1 MLSVQA
7 RTVASITLRA
17 TMGRRR
23 ALVFAL
29 PPLIL
34 VLVTA
39 LLKAANPERAD
50 WPSLILGGF
59 GLAVV
64 LPLTALIIGTSVLGA
79 EIDDGSVVHLL
90 ATPVPRST
98 VIFSKFAVA
107 TGLTIVFAAVP
118 EFLAGLIATGGPSR
132 LATGLFAGA
141 VAASVIYNAVFV
153 MISVLTT
160 RAIAVGLLYLLVWES
175 LLSNVVSGVRVLSVE
190 QYSLGIAN
198 SIARDGNLGAHL
210 GVATAVIMGAVV
222 TVVALV
228 LSIRRLGAFSLKGDA
243 V

>member
-1 MLSVQA
+1 MLSVPA

-23 ALVFAL
+23 ALVFAI

-34 VLVTA
+34 VLVTV
-39 LLKAANPERAD
+39 LLKIGNAERAD
-50 WPSLILGGF
+50 WPGLILGNF

-98 VIFSKFAVA
+98 VILTKFAVGA
-107 TGLTIVFAAVP
+107 GLTIVFAAVP
-118 EFLAGLIATGGPSR
+118 EFLAGLIATGPSK
-132 LATGLFAGA
+132 LAAGLFLGA
-141 VAASVIYNAVFV
+141 VVGSVIYNAVFV

-175 LLSNVVSGVRVLSVE
+175 LLSNVVSGVRVLSVS

-198 SIARDGNLGAHL
+198 SVARDGNLNAHL
-210 GVATAVIMGAVV
+210 GVATAAVMGALV
-222 TVVALV
+222 TVAALA
-228 LSIRRLGAFSLKGDA
+228 LAIRRLSAFSLKGDA